1 VIIRLNLHFASHNPL
16 YIDCQS
22 QELGG
27 SVHYQDP
34 PSKLLRLIISLNGNL
49 LSLSNIGL
57 RLAAVD
63 TLKRYSKALEYEYRV
78 KTAALGT
85 LKRYSIISLTLYL
98 E

>member
-57 RLAAVD
+57 TSPFPLSNGQWG
-63 TLKRYSKALEYEYRV
+63 LPI
-78 KTAALGT
+78 GN
-85 LKRYSIISLTLYL
+85 IITSHV
-98 E
+98 